1 MNNIPELFGTMV
13 FNDDVM
19 RRRLPKE
26 VYRDLTKTIATG
38 RTIDPAI
45 ADVVANAMKDW
56 AIEKGA
62 THYTHWFQPLTGV
75 TAEKHDAFIAPIP
88 GDRVVMEFSGKELI
102 KGEPD
107 ASSFPSGGLRAT
119 FEARGYTAWDPASYA
134 FVKDGTLYIPTTFIS
149 YTGEA
154 LDTKTPLLRS
164 MDAVSEQA
172 LRILRL
178 FGDTTTA
185 RVTTTVGAEQ
195 EYFLVNKDYYERRKD
210 LIYCGRTLFGAP
222 APKGQE
228 MDDHYFGPIK
238 PKVAAFMD
246 ELDEELWK
254 LGINAKT
261 EHNEAAPAQ
270 HELAPIYATT
280 NMAVDQNLLTMEYMR
295 LVAERHGLVCL
306 LHEKPYAGVNGSGKH
321 NNWSLTTDAGKN
333 LVDPGKTPGE
343 NTRFLLFLAAI
354 IAAVDEYQDLLRLSV
369 ASPGNDHRLGGYEAP
384 PAIISMFLG
393 EELDDIINALV
404 EGHAYADHKAGTMN
418 LGIPSVP
425 TFRKDTTDRNR
436 TSPIAFTG
444 NKFEFRSLGSSQNIA
459 MPNIVINA
467 AVAGKLCDMADRLE
481 AAVAAGEDFAVAVAA
496 VIREFFA
503 AHRRII
509 FNGNGYAQEW
519 TAEAA
524 RRGLSN
530 LRTTVEACEVLSDP
544 HNIELFTRFGILSP
558 VEVHARQEILLEN
571 YAKVLNIE
579 AQTMILIATRQ
590 IIPAVEN
597 YVAKLGKAA
606 RAKLDVLGSRAM
618 GTDTVRMSASSAD
631 LLDALDEVTCL
642 EREIIGRLSMLSITA
657 WHAAD
662 QLRQADREALAAGS
676 ALEVARAFRDK
687 VVPVMATLRATVD
700 EMETLTAAEDWPL
713 PTYGEMMHK
722 Q

>member
-1 MNNIPELFGTMV
+1 MPDKHIPELFGSMV
-13 FNDDVM
+13 FNDEVM
-19 RRRLPKE
+19 RQRLPRE
-26 VYRDLTKTIATG
+26 VYKALTKTIATG

-75 TAEKHDAFIAPIP
+75 TAEKHDAFITPIP
-88 GDRVVMEFSGKELI
+88 GDRVVMEFCGKELI
-102 KGEPD
+102 RGETD
-107 ASSFPSGGLRAT
+107 GSSFPSGGLRAT

-134 FVKDGTLYIPTTFIS
+134 FVKDGTLYIPTAFCS

-164 MDAVSEQA
+164 MDAISEQA

-178 FGDTTTA
+178 FGDTMTR

-195 EYFLVNKDYYERRKD
+195 EYFLVNREYFDQRKD

-238 PKVAAFMD
+238 PKVAAFMA
-246 ELDEELWK
+246 ELDETLWT
-254 LGINAKT
+254 LGVNAKT
-261 EHNEAAPAQ
+261 EHNEAAPSQ

-280 NMAVDQNLLTMEYMR
+280 NMATDQNLLTMEYMK
-295 LVAERHGLVCL
+295 LIAEKHGMVCL
-306 LHEKPYAGVNGSGKH
+306 LHEKPYAGMNGSGKH
-321 NNWSLTTDAGKN
+321 NNWSLITDTGKN
-333 LVDPGKTPGE
+333 LVDPGKTPRE

-354 IAAVDEYQDLLRLSV
+354 IRAVDEYQDLLRMSV
-369 ASPGNDHRLGGYEAP
+369 AYPGNDHRLGGYEAP

-393 EELDDIINALV
+393 EELDDIISSIV
-404 EGHAYADHKAGTMN
+404 EGRAYTDHAAATMN

-459 MPNIVINA
+459 MPNVVLNT
-467 AVAGKLCDMADRLE
+467 AVAGVLCDMADTLE
-481 AAVAAGEDFAVAVAA
+481 QAEDFSVAVAQ
-496 VIREFFA
+496 VIKDTFA
-503 AHRRII
+503 AHKRII
-509 FNGNGYAQEW
+509 FNGNGYAPEW

-524 RRGLSN
+524 RRGLLN
-530 LRTTVEACEVLSDP
+530 LRTTVEACETLTDDKNIALFERFHVLSAT
-544 HNIELFTRFGILSP
+544 ELRS
-558 VEVHARQEILLEN
+558 RREIMLEN

-579 AQTMILIATRQ
+579 AQTMIVMASRQ
-590 IIPAVEN
+590 IIPAVES
-597 YVAKLGKAA
+597 YIK
-606 RAKLDVLGSRAM
+606 
-618 GTDTVRMSASSAD
+618 
-631 LLDALDEVTCL
+631 E
-642 EREIIGRLSMLSITA
+642 LSQTAILKRDICGEESITLEKDLITRLTTLNTQA
-657 WHAAD
+657 FKAVE
-662 QLRQADREALAAGS
+662 QLRLVDKQATSAGDAWS
-676 ALEVARAFRDK
+676 VACAFRDL
-687 VVPVMATLRATVD
+687 VVPAMASLRTPVD
-700 EMETLTAAEDWPL
+700 EMEALVPSDIWPF
-713 PTYGEMMHK
+713 PTYGEMTYR